1 MATMAQ
7 LMFDEFGQP
16 FIVMRDQ
23 EKQKRLTGIEAL
35 KSHILAARSVANTLR
50 TSLGPRGLDK
60 MLVSPDGEVTITN
73 DGATIMEKMDVQH
86 HVAKLMVELSKS
98 QDAEIG
104 DGTTGVVVLAG
115 ALLEEAE
122 RLLDRGIHP
131 IKIADGFDL
140 ACKKALETL
149 DKIADK
155 FPVADRERLVQT
167 AQTSLGSKVVNRCI
181 RKFAEIAVDA
191 VLSVAD
197 LETRDV
203 NFELIKVEGK
213 VGGHLEDTVLVKGIV
228 IDKTMSHPQMPKELK
243 DVKVA
248 ILTCPF
254 EPPKP
259 KTKHKLDIT
268 SSEDFKA
275 LRQYEKETFENM
287 IKQVK
292 DSGATLAICQWGFD
306 DEANHLL
313 HHHQLPAVRW
323 VGGPEIELLAI
334 ATNGRIVPRFSELTP
349 EKLGSAGLVREIT
362 FGTARDRML
371 SVEQCPN
378 SKAVTIFVRGG
389 NKMIIDEAKR
399 SLHDALCVIRNLVR
413 DDRIVYGGGSAETAC
428 AIEVAKEAD
437 KIEGIEQYAFRAF
450 ADALETIPMALAEN
464 SGLGPIDA
472 ITDLKAKQIEMGKP
486 YLGVDA
492 LFSGTNDM
500 KEQKV
505 IETLVS
511 KKEQIS
517 LATQV
522 VRMILKI
529 DDVRVPED
537 DQQQVPKMSSIVTS
551 NGHAVTASTLNKEKR
566 VQIVT
571 SDVSPGVD
579 LLETPNPQRL
589 LGLGGTTPLG
599 DFPLTAELMQKCMSV
614 NPFEA
619 KFREANR
626 KLTTGALE
634 ANGLVPA
641 TMSLPSTNDLS
652 AFSLL
657 KLPSSLSES
666 PGIFS
671 NISIL
676 QTDADGVVNEN
687 LKTAD
692 ISKLLLQM
700 RETSSSGADGSGSQQ
715 APRTADVLNAV
726 LDMHSDRLHTINYI
740 NKPDFSMFSSLTPS
754 GSAPNSA
761 GILATAAAAQCV
773 PSTSGG
779 LLAPPPR
786 SVTISPVQSPRSM
799 KDQPVLE

>member
-1 MATMAQ
+1 
-7 LMFDEFGQP
+7 
-16 FIVMRDQ
+16 
-23 EKQKRLTGIEAL
+23 
-35 KSHILAARSVANTLR
+35 
-50 TSLGPRGLDK
+50 
-60 MLVSPDGEVTITN
+60 
-73 DGATIMEKMDVQH
+73 
-86 HVAKLMVELSKS
+86 
-98 QDAEIG
+98 
-104 DGTTGVVVLAG
+104 
-115 ALLEEAE
+115 
-122 RLLDRGIHP
+122 
-131 IKIADGFDL
+131 
-140 ACKKALETL
+140 
-149 DKIADK
+149 
-155 FPVADRERLVQT
+155 
-167 AQTSLGSKVVNRCI
+167 
-181 RKFAEIAVDA
+181 
-191 VLSVAD
+191 
-197 LETRDV
+197 
-203 NFELIKVEGK
+203 
-213 VGGHLEDTVLVKGIV
+213 
-228 IDKTMSHPQMPKELK
+228 
-243 DVKVA
+243 
-248 ILTCPF
+248 
-254 EPPKP
+254 
-259 KTKHKLDIT
+259 
-268 SSEDFKA
+268 
-275 LRQYEKETFENM
+275 
-287 IKQVK
+287 
-292 DSGATLAICQWGFD
+292 
-306 DEANHLL
+306 
-313 HHHQLPAVRW
+313 
-323 VGGPEIELLAI
+323 
-334 ATNGRIVPRFSELTP
+334 
-349 EKLGSAGLVREIT
+349 
-362 FGTARDRML
+362 
-371 SVEQCPN
+371 
-378 SKAVTIFVRGG
+378 
-389 NKMIIDEAKR
+389 
-399 SLHDALCVIRNLVR
+399 
-413 DDRIVYGGGSAETAC
+413 
-428 AIEVAKEAD
+428 
-437 KIEGIEQYAFRAF
+437 
-450 ADALETIPMALAEN
+450 
-464 SGLGPIDA
+464 
-472 ITDLKAKQIEMGKP
+472 
-486 YLGVDA
+486 
-492 LFSGTNDM
+492 
-500 KEQKV
+500 
-505 IETLVS
+505 
-511 KKEQIS
+511 
-517 LATQV
+517 
-522 VRMILKI
+522 
-529 DDVRVPED
+529 
-537 DQQQVPKMSSIVTS
+537 MSSIVTS

-799 KDQPVLE
+799 KDQPVLEKRPSGESEVVTPAASQAHLLSALHSAATAVAAAAGVDPASWDPRDVKPAVSKHNAPQYFEQEETTLMPSSNCGTMPPTVASTGAPQLLSLDDRSSGKSSAEREVPPPTGTGRGRGRGRASSAADMLPDERKMTILERNKAAAVRYRKRKKEEHDDMITRVHTLEQEKVQLNTQNQVLRRELERVTALLREREARCVCLKGMPLSTDLRAESPVDVRFNR